1 MFKNEFLNFQDRLF
15 VIKRI
20 LREEDRPILDTW
32 KEHLQADTVLKREG
46 QLYFLQSVVD
56 LEIIE

>member
-20 LREEDRPILDTW
+20 IKEEDRPIIDAW
-32 KEHLQADTVLKREG
+32 KEYLQADTVLKREG
-46 QLYFLQSVVD
+46 LLYFLDSVAD
-56 LEIIE
+56 LEIIQ

>member
-32 KEHLQADTVLKREG
+32 KEYLQADTVLKREG

>member
-20 LREEDRPILDTW
+20 LKEEDRPILDTW
-32 KEHLQADTVLKREG
+32 KEYLQADTVLKREG